1 MTNEIFI
8 ELLEK
13 GECNTVDYKAIPYF
27 SKSDNKLSKDQ
38 DAEFVKDILAFT
50 NTVRDESAYIILGV
64 KTVNGKAIPIGIDE
78 NQSIDN
84 SILQNKIKD
93 KVDPI
98 PNFSCF
104 PFWDSKGM
112 RFDIIEIPITWYSK
126 PCLPIISSGGILEKG
141 QIYVRRDS
149 SNQKASY
156 EETVKVKAW
165 LDSISQLAQLQI
177 KPKAKNKTKITEF
190 QFDEETIQSLFGN
203 EAAEDE
209 AIERLKEYYF
219 KNDIYGKITVD
230 LPLRILVGHKGIGKS
245 ALFKVAIAEDIEAG
259 KLPLIIKPDDVFDI
273 AKSGGDFLELIRFW
287 KVGIYK
293 IITKKVLT
301 YFGIKRQSDF
311 LFDEIGEDLHGFLL
325 GLLDVAIDEG
335 QVAHDKISL
344 IEKFQDTSIFNV
356 YIDDLDRGWLGG
368 QSDII
373 RISALLNAVRDISN
387 TNRKIQFKISLR
399 SDVYFLVRTSDE
411 STDKIQSSVIW
422 YKWTYNE
429 ILALLVKRVT
439 TFFGNVV
446 SDEFLRAAPQG
457 NLTAYLTKIIEPRFQ
472 GDGKWENAPIQK
484 VLLSVIRKRPRD
496 LVKFLTLAARQANSR
511 NSNYI
516 MTQDL
521 KKVFDEYSLD
531 RIQDTIN
538 EYKSELPSI
547 ERLIFGMKPSK
558 KGQKFSENFYFTT
571 PNLLLKINNIRERGD
586 FKFSHGKSADAK
598 ELAAFLYKINFITA
612 TKKQEDGRLDRKDFE
627 ENRYLAPK
635 FEDFGYDWEV
645 HMAYRWG
652 LQPSNSDGL
661 FMELL

>member
-1 MTNEIFI
+1 MTNDLFI
-8 ELLEK
+8 ELLQK
-13 GECNTVDYKAIPYF
+13 GECNTVDYKIIPYF
-27 SKSDNKLSKDQ
+27 SKTENKLSKDQ

-64 KTVNGKAIPIGIDE
+64 KTANGKAIPIGIDE
-78 NQSIDN
+78 NESIDN

-93 KVDPI
+93 KVDPV
-98 PNFSCF
+98 PNFNCF
-104 PFWDSKGM
+104 PFWDSEG
-112 RFDIIEIPITWYSK
+112 RRYDIIEIPVTWYPK
-126 PCLPIISSGGILEKG
+126 PCLPLNSSGGILEKG

-156 EETVKVKAW
+156 EETVKIKAW
-165 LDSISQLAQLQI
+165 LDSIPQLAQLQARSRQ
-177 KPKAKNKTKITEF
+177 KVKTTISGF
-190 QFDEETIQSLFGN
+190 QFDEETIQNLFGN

-209 AIERLKEYYF
+209 GIERLKEYYF
-219 KNDIYGKITVD
+219 KNGIYDKITVD

-245 ALFKVAIAEDIEAG
+245 ALFKVAIAEDIDSG
-259 KLPLIIKPDDVFDI
+259 KLPLIIKPDDVYDI
-273 AKSGGDFLELIRFW
+273 AKSDGGFLELIRFW
-287 KVGIYK
+287 KIGIYK
-293 IITKKVLT
+293 IITKKVFN
-301 YFGIKRQSDF
+301 YFGIKKWNDIVIE
-311 LFDEIGEDLHGFLL
+311 DIGEDLHCFLL
-325 GLLDVAIDEG
+325 EQLDNAIDEG
-335 QVAHDKISL
+335 HVAQDKIAL
-344 IEKFQDTSIFNV
+344 IEKFNNNSIINI
-356 YIDDLDRGWLGG
+356 YIDDLDRGWIGG
-368 QSDII
+368 KSDIV

-429 ILALLVKRVT
+429 ILALLIKRVT
-439 TFFGNVV
+439 TFFGEIV
-446 SDEFLRAAPQG
+446 SDEYLKSAPQG
-457 NLTAYLTKIIEPRFQ
+457 NLTAYLNKIIEPRFQ
-472 GDGKWENAPIQK
+472 GNGKWENAPIHQ

-511 NSNYI
+511 HSNYI
-516 MTQDL
+516 MTQDF
-521 KKVFDEYSLD
+521 KNIFDEYSLD

-538 EYKSELPSI
+538 EYKSELPAI
-547 ERLIFGMKPSK
+547 ERLIFGMKPTK

-571 PNLLLKINNIRERGD
+571 PNLLLKINNIRERGE
-586 FKFSHGKSADAK
+586 FRFSHGRIADAK

-612 TKKQEDGRLDRKDFE
+612 TKRLPDGYLDRKDFE

-635 FEDFGYDWEV
+635 FEDFGYDWEI

-661 FMELL
+661 FIELI

>member
-1 MTNEIFI
+1 MTNDLFT
-8 ELLEK
+8 ELLLK
-13 GECNTVDYKAIPYF
+13 GECNTVDYKTIPYF
-27 SKSDNKLSKDQ
+27 SKTENKLSKDQ
-38 DAEFVKDILAFT
+38 DAEFIKDILSFT

-64 KTVNGKAIPIGIDE
+64 KTENGKAIPIGIDE
-78 NQSIDN
+78 NESIDN

-93 KVDPI
+93 KVDPV

-104 PFWDSKGM
+104 PFWDSEGR
-112 RFDIIEIPITWYSK
+112 RFDIIEIPVTWYPK
-126 PCLPIISSGGILEKG
+126 PCLPLNSSGGILEKG

-165 LDSISQLAQLQI
+165 LDSITQLAQLQSRSRQ
-177 KPKAKNKTKITEF
+177 KVKAQTSDF
-190 QFDEETIQSLFGN
+190 QFDEETIQNLFGN

-209 AIERLKEYYF
+209 GIERLKEYYF
-219 KNDIYGKITVD
+219 KNDTYNKITVD

-245 ALFKVAIAEDIEAG
+245 ALFKVAIAEDIDTG

-273 AKSGGDFLELIRFW
+273 AKSDGDFLELIRFW
-287 KVGIYK
+287 KIGIYK
-293 IITKKVLT
+293 IITKKVFN
-301 YFGIKRQSDF
+301 YFGIKKRQDIVF
-311 LFDEIGEDLHGFLL
+311 EDIGEDLHYFLMEQ
-325 GLLDVAIDEG
+325 LDAAIDEG
-335 QVAHDKISL
+335 HVAQDKIDL
-344 IEKFQDTSIFNV
+344 IDKFTDNSIINI
-356 YIDDLDRGWLGG
+356 YIDDLDRGWIGG
-368 QSDII
+368 KSDII

-399 SDVYFLVRTSDE
+399 SDVYYLVRTSDE

-422 YKWTYNE
+422 YRWTYNE

-439 TFFGNVV
+439 TFFGDIV
-446 SDEFLRAAPQG
+446 SDEFLKSAPQG
-457 NLTAYLTKIIEPRFQ
+457 NLTAYLNKIIEPRFQ
-472 GDGKWENAPIQK
+472 GNGKWENAPIHK

-511 NSNYI
+511 HSNFI
-516 MTQDL
+516 MTQDF
-521 KKVFDEYSLD
+521 KNIFDEYSLD

-538 EYKSELPSI
+538 EYKSELPAI
-547 ERLIFGMKPSK
+547 ERLIFGMKPTK
-558 KGQKFSENFYFTT
+558 KGQKFSDNFYFTT
-571 PNLLLKINNIRERGD
+571 PDLLLKINNIRERGE
-586 FKFSHGKSADAK
+586 FRFSHGRTADAK

-612 TKKQEDGRLDRKDFE
+612 TKRLPDGYLDRKDFE

-635 FEDFGYDWEV
+635 FEDFGYDWEI

-661 FMELL
+661 FIELI